1 MENLNQLG
9 ITSGSIVRIKDLKD
23 LEGIFKSNISE
34 FPTHTSF
41 CLIVNFKT
49 KKFIR
54 ITIYPV
60 FKSRILKLSF
70 KGNSLNM
77 REIEVFLNN
86 IQKFEIIHS
95 TGLIIIKQE
104 LTVEFYL
111 NLNFTDDEYKDLKI
125 LLDKHKNKFKDIKLE
140 EIVLK

>member
-1 MENLNQLG
+1 MEKSNQLG
-9 ITSGSIVRIKDLKD
+9 ITSASIVRIKDLKG
-23 LEGIFKSNISE
+23 LERMFQSNISE
-34 FPTHTSF
+34 YPNHTPF

-49 KKFIR
+49 KKFVR
-54 ITIYPV
+54 ITIYHI

-70 KGNSLNM
+70 KGDSHNM
-77 REIEVFLNN
+77 REIEVFSND
-86 IQKFEIIHS
+86 IQTFEIIHS

-104 LTVEFYL
+104 LTAEFYL
-111 NLNFTDDEYKDLKI
+111 NLHFTDEKYKDFKI

>member
-1 MENLNQLG
+1 
-9 ITSGSIVRIKDLKD
+9 
-23 LEGIFKSNISE
+23 
-34 FPTHTSF
+34 
-41 CLIVNFKT
+41 
-49 KKFIR
+49 
-54 ITIYPV
+54 
-60 FKSRILKLSF
+60 
-70 KGNSLNM
+70 M

-104 LTVEFYL
+104 LTAEFYL

-125 LLDKHKNKFKDIKLE
+125 LLDKHKNKFEDIKLE